1 MDREHL
7 LDYKQILVY
16 DEKIQL
22 GRQQSVVDLKYVLV
36 KMSLSVSIVEIYIP
50 HAVTDT
56 QTDAQELYS
65 PFLPDMM
72 SHRVV
77 CVFLHTDNVPI
88 ATFCRMTKK

>member
-16 DEKIQL
+16 DEKLQL
-22 GRQQSVVDLKYVLV
+22 GRQQGVVYLNYVLV
-36 KMSLSVSIVEIYIP
+36 RMSLSVGIVEIYIP
-50 HAVTDT
+50 HTVTDT
-56 QTDAQELYS
+56 QTDTQELYS
-65 PFLPDMM
+65 LFLPDTM
-72 SHRVV
+72 SHRAV